1 MTQTAKKPYNYCMDF
16 LKGLACI
23 FVVFIHVKFPGDFGQ
38 AVQAIARFAVPFFF
52 MVSGYY
58 YFRPDYQGIIGGGKK
73 ILHIFKIFFYAYLFY
88 IVVAL
93 LENQFLGGNNRF
105 NFSISHIIGVLTV
118 YVIPENV
125 PGQLWFLLSLLEVY
139 LVWFVLDYFYLR
151 KLAYILA
158 CFSLLGMILLGQGAW
173 LMGHSL
179 PTNYYRNPWT
189 EGFFFF
195 TLGYFLHDKQKKLV
209 TGNNVLYCIILLSI
223 VLSVVER
230 FACGRI
236 FAVHLST
243 YPLVI
248 GLFTYAINNDEKH
261 AGLIQRIGKDYS
273 MYVYI
278 LHMFWWHYLDR
289 FIEFVCIQ
297 DNTIVEWLR
306 PVVVLGLTILTSMG
320 CYVLFNRKKSFLIY
334 S

>member
-1 MTQTAKKPYNYCMDF
+1 
-16 LKGLACI
+16 
-23 FVVFIHVKFPGDFGQ
+23 
-38 AVQAIARFAVPFFF
+38 
-52 MVSGYY
+52 
-58 YFRPDYQGIIGGGKK
+58 
-73 ILHIFKIFFYAYLFY
+73 
-88 IVVAL
+88 
-93 LENQFLGGNNRF
+93 
-105 NFSISHIIGVLTV
+105 
-118 YVIPENV
+118 
-125 PGQLWFLLSLLEVY
+125 
-139 LVWFVLDYFYLR
+139 
-151 KLAYILA
+151 
-158 CFSLLGMILLGQGAW
+158 
-173 LMGHSL
+173 MGHSL

-289 FIEFVCIQ
+289 FIEFVSIQ

-320 CYVLFNRKKSFLIY
+320 CYVLFNRKNRAF
-334 S
+334 